1 MKKYYEILGLKEGA
15 TKQEIK
21 KAYNKLSKEL
31 DPKKNNNEE
40 FFVEETKKLN
50 EAYDKLMNTSILS
63 SKKVSSKTS
72 TKKENTEPNNAN
84 QNIDP
89 NKSNKRSNKMEY
101 TYLFFLVFIGTG
113 IWGIFLQ
120 NMGLITTPDFT
131 QEVRVVNTVEVDGSV
146 EVDGGYI
153 STDADIN
160 GTVDVNIREIR
171 GYRPWINTSSTGAAV
186 LGVYSEETRLGK

>member
-101 TYLFFLVFIGTG
+101 TYLFLLVFIGTG

-160 GTVDVNIREIR
+160 
-171 GYRPWINTSSTGAAV
+171 AV
-186 LGVYSEETRLGK
+186 SYTHLTLPTKA

>member
-63 SKKVSSKTS
+63 SKKVSASKSYKKTKTESKT
-72 TKKENTEPNNAN
+72 ENENHAPDKPNN
-84 QNIDP
+84 
-89 NKSNKRSNKMEY
+89 RSNKMQY
-101 TYLFFLVFIGTG
+101 AHLFLLVFIGTG

-131 QEVRVVNTVEVDGSV
+131 QEVRVVNTVDVEGSV

-153 STDADIN
+153 STNANIN
-160 GTVDVNIREIR
+160 GTVDVNISEVN
-171 GYRPWINTSSTGAAV
+171 GYNTKSYQSGL
-186 LGVYSEETRLGK
+186 LGVYNLGN

>member
-40 FFVEETKKLN
+40 FFVEETNKLK

-63 SKKVSSKTS
+63 SKKVSSKIS

-101 TYLFFLVFIGTG
+101 TYLFLLVFIGTG

-131 QEVRVVNTVEVDGSV
+131 QEVKVVNTVEVDGSV
-146 EVDGGYI
+146 EVDGGYV
-153 STDADIN
+153 TTEVD
-160 GTVDVNIREIR
+160 GTVDVNLEYIN
-171 GYRPWINTSSTGAAV
+171 GYSSFYDHNGDKRYRRIP
-186 LGVYSEETRLGK
+186 VYDFTY

>member
-50 EAYDKLMNTSILS
+50 EAYDKLMNSSILS

-101 TYLFFLVFIGTG
+101 TYLFLLVFIGTG

-131 QEVRVVNTVEVDGSV
+131 QEVRVVNTVDVEGSV
-146 EVDGGYI
+146 EVDGGYV
-153 STDADIN
+153 TTEVD
-160 GTVDVNIREIR
+160 GTVDVNLEAINGQYNVFYDR
-171 GYRPWINTSSTGAAV
+171 GGNEFYHRIP
-186 LGVYSEETRLGK
+186 VYTFD

>member
-101 TYLFFLVFIGTG
+101 TYLFLLVFIGTG

-131 QEVRVVNTVEVDGSV
+131 QEVRVVNTVDVEGSV
-146 EVDGGYI
+146 EVDGGYV
-153 STDADIN
+153 TTEVD
-160 GTVDVNIREIR
+160 GTVDVNLEAINGQYNVFYDR
-171 GYRPWINTSSTGAAV
+171 GGNEFYHRIP
-186 LGVYSEETRLGK
+186 VYTFD